1 MKENRLFNLVV
12 ILALAAMAALTISQA
27 MATNRLV
34 AAASNGGT
42 AADEQC
48 SALGVDRSSIHMVYV
63 EQARTWL
70 PYTKNAPTG
79 VDGGLLQLLSERQA
93 CSQ

>member
-1 MKENRLFNLVV
+1 MKKNRLFNFVV
-12 ILALAAMAALTISQA
+12 ILALASMAALTISQVA
-27 MATNRLV
+27 ATNRLV
-34 AAASNGGT
+34 SAASNGGA

-63 EQARTWL
+63 ERVGAWM
-70 PYTKNAPTG
+70 PYTQNGPTG